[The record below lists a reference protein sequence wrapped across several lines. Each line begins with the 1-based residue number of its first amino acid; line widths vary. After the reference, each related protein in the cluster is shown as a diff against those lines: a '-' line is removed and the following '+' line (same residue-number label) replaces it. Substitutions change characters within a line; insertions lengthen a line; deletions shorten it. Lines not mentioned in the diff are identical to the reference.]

1 MSSRNVSDRVEMS
14 TTGIVVVVTV
24 VLVVVLVVVVVV
36 LPAPGKLAGSAGL
49 VPWSSSVRSKNP
61 SRSRST
67 PMRMPEPGGTQV
79 YTCSCP
85 VAAARFRSAVFEI
98 TASELRSGWKLLLP
112 T

>member
-1 MSSRNVSDRVEMS
+1 MRLAAASSLVAEWYEIFRCDRATGATLSSRNVNDRVERS

-67 PMRMPEPGGTQV
+67 PMRRHQPGGPQGDPG
-79 YTCSCP
+79 YP
-85 VAAARFRSAVFEI
+85 
-98 TASELRSGWKLLLP
+98 
-112 T
+112 

>member
-1 MSSRNVSDRVEMS
+1 ERVG
-14 TTGIVVVVTV
+14 TRTGGSVVVLTV
-24 VLVVVLVVVVVV
+24 VEVVVVVLVVVV
-36 LPAPGKLAGSAGL
+36 APGKLAAFAGS
-49 VPWSSSVRSKNP
+49 VPWSSSVRSKKP

-67 PMRMPEPGGTQV
+67 PMRVPEPGGTQV